1 MAQGTA
7 QVKVVTTAGKQAKQQ
22 RLVGTAAN
30 AFTYIALGT
39 GNTADAAAA
48 DTALGSEITTG
59 GLARVNVT
67 PTVNNGVVTWTYTFT
82 ASASFTVSEVGIFN
96 ASSSGT
102 MFIHVTFGTSNFVS
116 IVSGDT
122 LQVTVTDTE

>member
-7 QVKVVTTAGKQAKQQ
+7 QVKIITTAGKQAKQQ

-30 AFTYIALGT
+30 AFTYIALGI
-39 GNTADAAAA
+39 GNTTDAAAA
-48 DTALGSEITTG
+48 DTTLGSEITTG

-67 PTVNNGVVTWTYTFT
+67 PTVVNGVVTWSYTFT

-96 ASSSGT
+96 ASSAGT
-102 MFIHVTFGTSNFVS
+102 MYLHSTLGTANFVS
-116 IVSGDT
+116 VVSGNLVKVIVS
-122 LQVTVTDTE
+122 DTE